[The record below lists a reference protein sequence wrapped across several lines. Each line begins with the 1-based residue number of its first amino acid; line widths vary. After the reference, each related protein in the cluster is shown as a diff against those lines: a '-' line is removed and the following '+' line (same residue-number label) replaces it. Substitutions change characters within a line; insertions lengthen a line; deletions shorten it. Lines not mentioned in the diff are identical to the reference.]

1 VYALETL
8 LVAEKGEEHNKL
20 LLSKTY
26 KQRMLDAFKALITKR
41 RETHAKSLAKTA
53 ARAAAPQKPK
63 VLEPRLRVEPVPSY
77 YLRTARSYQFLQL
90 ALLKYP
96 GEECLK
102 QLKGLRKDGDRELEL
117 ATELEEIKNRF
128 YGLYLI
134 SCEDI
139 GLRPQLLEGEVEDEN
154 ACYAL
159 AENWLTNI
167 WDDVDFAADTRV
179 SVPIAMDMERNITR
193 LWVTVG
199 VRLAKLNAR
208 FATSPKI
215 RVAGSQEDWQTPE
228 GVKLDAVIYLIP
240 VDEFVELELQGMS
253 SLTRDELRAA
263 LPLGKTREEVLK
275 SLKTR
280 FGRG

>member
-1 VYALETL
+1 
-8 LVAEKGEEHNKL
+8 
-20 LLSKTY
+20 
-26 KQRMLDAFKALITKR
+26 M
-41 RETHAKSLAKTA
+41 
-53 ARAAAPQKPK
+53 
-63 VLEPRLRVEPVPSY
+63 
-77 YLRTARSYQFLQL
+77 
-90 ALLKYP
+90 
-96 GEECLK
+96 
-102 QLKGLRKDGDRELEL
+102 
-117 ATELEEIKNRF
+117 
-128 YGLYLI
+128 
-134 SCEDI
+134 
-139 GLRPQLLEGEVEDEN
+139 EGEVEDEN

-228 GVKLDAVIYLIP
+228 GVKLDTVIYLIP